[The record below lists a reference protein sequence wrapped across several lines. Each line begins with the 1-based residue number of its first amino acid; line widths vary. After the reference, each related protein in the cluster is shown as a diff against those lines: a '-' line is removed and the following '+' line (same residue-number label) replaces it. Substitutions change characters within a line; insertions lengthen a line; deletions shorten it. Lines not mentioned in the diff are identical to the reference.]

1 MNSFTLAQLQ
11 IVADTYAR
19 YIGVRKVNV
28 HLVKTASK
36 FKRRMGNAYGY
47 ASVNPRKLF
56 IIPKVL
62 TLSRQAQLAL
72 IIHELCHFRRG
83 GMDHAKS
90 WKEAVALWGSIF
102 QMRYVRTNE
111 QVRRHIAEGCA
122 GLDTYSMCD
131 DCKDKSVIITATLN
145 N

>member
-1 MNSFTLAQLQ
+1 MNSFTLDQLQ
-11 IVADTYAR
+11 RIADIYAG

-72 IIHELCHFRRG
+72 MIHELCHFRRG

-90 WKEAVALWGSIF
+90 WKQAVSLWGSIF
-102 QMRYVRTNE
+102 QMRYVRTDE
-111 QVRRHIAEGCA
+111 QVKRHVAEGCA
-122 GLDTYSMCD
+122 GLDTYSMCE
-131 DCKDKSVIITATLN
+131 DCKDKAIILSTTLN
-145 N
+145 S